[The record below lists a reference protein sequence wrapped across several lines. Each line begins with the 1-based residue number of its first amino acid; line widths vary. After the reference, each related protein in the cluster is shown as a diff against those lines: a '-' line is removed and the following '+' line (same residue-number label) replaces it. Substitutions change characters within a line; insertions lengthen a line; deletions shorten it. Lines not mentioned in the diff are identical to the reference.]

1 MATYKGLDVS
11 YSQGNID
18 FKKVKADG
26 YTFVIIQAGYGRLA
40 SQKDKYF
47 EQNYKN
53 AKAAGLNVGAY
64 WFSYAESA
72 EDAKLEAKACMEV
85 IKGKKFEYPIFFDL
99 EGAPL
104 QKGKAECSKMIDN
117 FCTALQNNGWYVG
130 LYMSRSALQTLV
142 TDTVA
147 KKYTKWIAEYG
158 VNKPQ
163 YEGSYGMWQYS
174 DKGQVKGITNNV
186 DLDTAYKDYAKIIK
200 EGGYNGFKKPTLKT
214 LDATGYKKGQA
225 TIGVLA
231 FKQLLIAAKAKKIIT
246 QGVNNDN
253 KFGDGT
259 EKAVNELLGKWGYRQ
274 NGIAGEN
281 MIKKLGELLK
291 K

>member
-11 YSQGNID
+11 YSQGNVD

-26 YTFVIIQAGYGRLA
+26 YTFVIIRAGYGRLA
-40 SQKDKYF
+40 TQKDDYF

-53 AKAAGLNVGAY
+53 AKAAGLNVGAF

-85 IKGKKFEYPIFFDL
+85 IKGKKFEYPIYFDL

-104 QKGKAECSKMIDN
+104 QKGRTECSKMIDN

-130 LYMSRSALQTLV
+130 LYMGRIALKTYV
-142 TDTVA
+142 TDTVL
-147 KKYTKWIAEYG
+147 KKYTIWIADYD
-158 VNKPQ
+158 VKKPQ
-163 YEGSYGMWQYS
+163 YDGDYGIWQYS
-174 DKGQVKGITNNV
+174 DKGQVKGISGNV
-186 DLDTAYKDYAKIIK
+186 DLDTGYIDYATIIK
-200 EGGYNGFKKPTLKT
+200 NGGYNGFKKPTLKV
-214 LDATGYKKGQA
+214 LDSTGYRKGQA

-253 KFGDGT
+253 KFGEGT
-259 EKAVNELLGKWGYRQ
+259 EKAVNQLLAKWGYKQ